1 MNEND
6 EHNHILDAATPFRAG
21 QPRLPEVLEGSGQ
34 YRPKAAAYIDKNSGI
49 TNGTV
54 RIGDSCR
61 GFEGPKLRL
70 LGDDKTK
77 GVTAV
82 SGIRQKS
89 KAPADTTRRPL
100 RKANSRQDGRSMLR
114 GYKGMTRPHIPE

>member
-34 YRPKAAAYIDKNSGI
+34 YRPKAAANIDKNSGI

-54 RIGDSCR
+54 RIGDSCS
-61 GFEGPKLRL
+61 GFEGPKLTA
-70 LGDDKTK
+70 LGNDKI
-77 GVTAV
+77 GD
-82 SGIRQKS
+82 
-89 KAPADTTRRPL
+89 APRPFE
-100 RKANSRQDGRSMLR
+100 AQDKVKFGGFHR
-114 GYKGMTRPHIPE
+114 